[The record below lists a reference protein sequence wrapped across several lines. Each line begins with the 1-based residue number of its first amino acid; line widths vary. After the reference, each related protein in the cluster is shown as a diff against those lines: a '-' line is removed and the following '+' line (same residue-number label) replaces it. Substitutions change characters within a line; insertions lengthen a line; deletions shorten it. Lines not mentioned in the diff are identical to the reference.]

1 MLQQDTCGFAAAAR
15 NARTDDERFMQE
27 ALEEARAAAKA
38 GEVPIGAVVVYK
50 GEVIARA
57 HNLRESNEDP
67 SAHAEFTAMLEASRA
82 LGRWR
87 LAGCTVYVTL
97 EPCPMCAGL
106 MVNARIDR
114 CVYGAADP
122 KGGALGSLYG
132 LNADQRLNHMFPVTA
147 GVLEDQCA
155 ALLSDFFSQ
164 VRAQRAQGERT
175 PDVPDD
181 FPQRRRGASAVQA
194 GSGSLSPRI
203 VVASDSYKGSAT
215 SEEAERWI
223 ATGVRRVFP
232 NADIACVPL
241 GDGGEG
247 TVDAACAAL
256 DGTYRT
262 AQVLDPMGNPVKA
275 RYLLTA
281 DGRAVLEM
289 SSAAG
294 IEFSDCTHD
303 AALRASTFGVGQ
315 LVMDAVG
322 AGATSIYLGL
332 GGSAT
337 TDGGQGFLRAL
348 GARVLD
354 DDGRDVPWGLAG
366 LGRAASVDLEP
377 ALRALEGVE
386 LIVLTDVDNPLV
398 GRRGA
403 VRVFGEQKGL
413 ADLPTPRGEDPTTY
427 ATYDRWMIMF
437 ARLLDEARRRHADL
451 LPDPSP
457 GAKRFASVAGVPGAG
472 AAGGLGAAALAC
484 GGVLTSG
491 VEAMLDLLDF
501 DSMIRDA
508 DLVITGEGSV
518 DGQTAGGKA
527 PVGVARRAKRQHKP
541 VALVA
546 ASRSYELDAVYG
558 QGVDLVVT
566 ALRRPMPLERA
577 MQPRET
583 RHNLVCAGETVARA
597 LLLGR

>member
-1 MLQQDTCGFAAAAR
+1 MLQQDTRGVAAGSQRDA
-15 NARTDDERFMQE
+15 DERFMQE
-27 ALEEARAAAKA
+27 ALEQARAAERA
-38 GEVPIGAVVVYK
+38 GEVPIGAVVVYD

-57 HNLRESNEDP
+57 HNLRECNEDP
-67 SAHAEFTAMLEASRA
+67 SAHAEFSAMVEASRV

-97 EPCPMCAGL
+97 EPCLMCAGL

-122 KGGALGSLYG
+122 KGGALGSLYN
-132 LNADQRLNHMFPVTA
+132 LNSDQRLNHAFSVTK
-147 GVLEDQCA
+147 GVLENECA
-155 ALLSDFFSQ
+155 AQLSRFFSQ
-164 VRAQRAQGERT
+164 VRAQRAQGER
-175 PDVPDD
+175 DLVIPDD
-181 FPQRRRGASAVQA
+181 YPRRRQAASTAAADPSVLEPA
-194 GSGSLSPRI
+194 I
-203 VVASDSYKGSAT
+203 VVASDSFKGSAT

-232 NADIACVPL
+232 NANITCIPL

-256 DGTYRT
+256 DGTYRVV
-262 AQVLDPMGNPVKA
+262 QVSDPMGNTVKA

-281 DGRAVLEM
+281 AGQAVLEM

-303 AALRASTFGVGQ
+303 AALRASTYGAGQ
-315 LVMDAVG
+315 LVMDAIG
-322 AGATSIYLGL
+322 AGAKAIYLGL

-354 DDGRDVPWGLAG
+354 KEGRDVPWGLAG
-366 LGRAASVDLEP
+366 LERAAALDLEP
-377 ALRALEGVE
+377 ALRALAGVE
-386 LIVLTDVDNPLV
+386 LVALTDVSNPLV

-413 ADLPTPRGEDPTTY
+413 ADLPTPRGADPTTY
-427 ATYDRWMIMF
+427 ASYDRWMIAF
-437 ARLLDEARRRHADL
+437 ARLLDGAREHHAHL
-451 LPDPSP
+451 LPEPSSK
-457 GAKRFASVAGVPGAG
+457 AKRFGSVAGVPGAG
-472 AAGGLGAAALAC
+472 AAGGMGAAVLAC
-484 GGVLTSG
+484 GGSLTSG

-501 DSMIRDA
+501 DNLIRDA
-508 DLVITGEGSV
+508 DLIITGEGAV
-518 DGQTAGGKA
+518 DGQTAEGKA

-541 VALVA
+541 VALIA
-546 ASRSYELDAVYG
+546 ASRAYELDAVYKR
-558 QGVDLVVT
+558 GVDVVVT
-566 ALRRPMPLERA
+566 ALRRPMPLDRA
-577 MQPRET
+577 MQSRET
-583 RHNLVCAGETVARA
+583 RHNLVCAGETAARA

>member
-1 MLQQDTCGFAAAAR
+1 MLQQDTRGANESHGVDRAA
-15 NARTDDERFMQE
+15 DERFMQE
-27 ALEEARAAAKA
+27 ALEQARAAACA

-67 SAHAEFTAMLEASRA
+67 SAHAEFMAMLEASRV

-97 EPCPMCAGL
+97 EPCLMCAGL

-114 CVYGAADP
+114 CVYGASDP
-122 KGGALGSLYG
+122 KGGALGSLYS
-132 LNADQRLNHMFPVTA
+132 LNSDRRLNHEFSVTS
-147 GVLEDQCA
+147 GVLADQCA
-155 ALLSDFFSQ
+155 DELSDFFSK
-164 VRAQRAQGERT
+164 VRAQRAQGGRDLDI
-175 PDVPDD
+175 PDE
-181 FPQRRRGASAVQA
+181 FPQHRGSAEGSRGATADFAPNV
-194 GSGSLSPRI
+194 
-203 VVASDSYKGSAT
+203 VVACDSFKGSAT
-215 SEEAERWI
+215 SEEVERWI

-232 NADIACVPL
+232 KAHIACVPL

-256 DGTYRT
+256 DGTYRV
-262 AQVLDPMGNPVKA
+262 AEVLDPLGNPVKA
-275 RYLLTA
+275 RYLLT
-281 DGRAVLEM
+281 DGGRAVIEM

-294 IEFSDCTHD
+294 IEYSDCTHE

-315 LVMDAVG
+315 LVKDAVATG
-322 AGATSIYLGL
+322 AKSIYLGL

-354 DDGRDVPWGLAG
+354 DRGEDVPWGLAG
-366 LGRAASVDLEP
+366 LARAASVDLEP
-377 ALRALEGVE
+377 ALCSLAGVE
-386 LIVLTDVDNPLV
+386 LTVLTDVDNPLV

-413 ADLPTPRGEDPTTY
+413 ADLPTPRDADPTTY
-427 ATYDRWMIMF
+427 AAYDRWMISF
-437 ARLLDEARRRHADL
+437 ARLLDGARERHANL
-451 LPDPSP
+451 LPNAVP
-457 GAKRFASVAGVPGAG
+457 GAKRFSSVASVPGAG

-501 DSMIRDA
+501 DSLICDA
-508 DLVITGEGSV
+508 DLVITGEGAV
-518 DGQTAGGKA
+518 DNQTAGGKA
-527 PVGVARRAKRQHKP
+527 PVGVARRAKRRRKP

-546 ASRSYELDAVYG
+546 ASRSYELDPVYDR
-558 QGVDLVVT
+558 GVDLVVT

>member
-1 MLQQDTCGFAAAAR
+1 MLQQDTCAFSTSASDAR
-15 NARTDDERFMQE
+15 IDDERFMKE
-27 ALEEARAAAKA
+27 ALEEARDAARA

-67 SAHAEFTAMLEASRA
+67 SAHAEFTAMLEASRV

-97 EPCPMCAGL
+97 EPCLMCAGL

-122 KGGALGSLYG
+122 KGGALGSLYN
-132 LNADQRLNHMFPVTA
+132 LNRDQRLNHAFPVTA

-155 ALLSDFFSQ
+155 AQLSDFFSR
-164 VRAQRAQGERT
+164 VRAQRAQGDRGL
-175 PDVPDD
+175 DIPDD
-181 FPQRRRGASAVQA
+181 FPQRRREAQAVQPDPR
-194 GSGSLSPRI
+194 SLSPRI
-203 VVASDSYKGSAT
+203 VVACDSFKGSAT
-215 SEEAERWI
+215 SEEVERWI

-232 NADIACVPL
+232 GADIACVPL

-256 DGTYRT
+256 DGTYRS
-262 AQVLDPMGNPVKA
+262 ARVLDPMGETVDA
-275 RYLLTA
+275 RYLLTS

-315 LVMDAVG
+315 LVMDALVS
-322 AGATSIYLGL
+322 GATSIYLGL

-337 TDGGQGFLRAL
+337 SDGGQGFLRAL

-354 DDGRDVPWGLAG
+354 ENGRDVPWGLAG

-377 ALRALEGVE
+377 VWKALEGVE
-386 LIVLTDVDNPLV
+386 LVVLTDVDNPLV

-427 ATYDRWMIMF
+427 TTYDRWMISF
-437 ARLLDEARRRHADL
+437 ARLLDEALGRHGGSL
-451 LPDPSP
+451 LGQSSK
-457 GAKRFASVAGVPGAG
+457 ARRFASVAGVPGAG

-501 DSMIRDA
+501 DSLIRDA
-508 DLVITGEGSV
+508 DLVITGEGAV

-541 VALVA
+541 VALIA
-546 ASRSYELDAVYG
+546 ASRAYELDPVYG

-566 ALRRPMPLERA
+566 ALRRPMPLGRA
-577 MQPRET
+577 VQPRET

-597 LLLGR
+597 MLLGR

>member
-1 MLQQDTCGFAAAAR
+1 MLHQDTCGGAAR
-15 NARTDDERFMQE
+15 CSEGRADDERFMQE
-27 ALEEARAAAKA
+27 ALDQAREAARA
-38 GEVPIGAVVVYK
+38 GEVPIGAVVVYQGK
-50 GEVIARA
+50 VIARA

-97 EPCPMCAGL
+97 EPCLMCAGL

-122 KGGALGSLYG
+122 KGGALGSLYN
-132 LNADQRLNHMFPVTA
+132 LNSDQRLNHTFEVTA
-147 GVLEDQCA
+147 GVLAQECADQ
-155 ALLSDFFSQ
+155 LSDFFSQ
-164 VRAQRAQGERT
+164 LRARRAQGDREL
-175 PDVPDD
+175 DIPDD
-181 FPQRRRGASAVQA
+181 FPRKRSAA
-194 GSGSLSPRI
+194 ADALAPN
-203 VVASDSYKGSAT
+203 VVIASDSYKGSAT
-215 SEEAERWI
+215 SEEVGRWI

-232 NADIACVPL
+232 NAAITCVAL

-262 AQVLDPMGNPVKA
+262 VKVLGPMSEPVEA

-294 IEFSDCTHD
+294 VEFSSCTHD

-315 LVMDAVG
+315 LVMDAIN
-322 AGATSIYLGL
+322 AGATTIYLGL

-354 DDGRDVPWGLAG
+354 KDGRDVPWGLTG
-366 LGRAASVDLEP
+366 LGTAASVDLEP
-377 ALRALEGVE
+377 ALRALAGIE
-386 LIVLTDVDNPLV
+386 LIALTDVDNPLV

-403 VRVFGEQKGL
+403 VRIFGEQKGL
-413 ADLPTPRGEDPTTY
+413 ADLPTPRGDNPTTY
-427 ATYDRWMIMF
+427 ATYDRWMVSF
-437 ARLLDEARRRHADL
+437 ARLLDGERQRLAHL
-451 LPDPSP
+451 LPEPSSKT
-457 GAKRFASVAGVPGAG
+457 KRFNSVAGVPGAG
-472 AAGGLGAAALAC
+472 AAGGMGAAALAC

-491 VEAMLDLLDF
+491 VEAVLDLLEF
-501 DSMIRDA
+501 DSLIRDA
-508 DLVITGEGSV
+508 DLVITGEGAV
-518 DGQTAGGKA
+518 DSQTAGGKA

-546 ASRSYELDAVYG
+546 ASRSYELDPVYSR
-558 QGVDLVVT
+558 GVDLVVT